1 MKNYFFNNSAILL
14 FFLSFL
20 AFSCVDQ
27 KKEPPVNKAV
37 EEKKSDTIEEVVKK
51 IENDSDEVTN
61 RDKQLDEK
69 PVIYAY
75 CDRKTDISIEL
86 QVKGTLTFS
95 YPLLNNNLWRGTV
108 IPEEGIQVN
117 GKIYPYLFWESLSSD
132 ITSQIN
138 ESGFIVE
145 GKNSITFLE
154 EKLNLMGLNQKEI
167 TDFITYWGPRMQ
179 ENKYNFVHFLGT
191 EAYDEQIA
199 SINISPK
206 PDNLFRLF
214 MYLRPMNNKIN
225 IKEQPLPKGH
235 VSTLEQ
241 DWTVLDTSDVV
252 CQARIQRRGAH
263 VLQSAAR
270 SRIDWREEFES
281 LLD

>member
-1 MKNYFFNNSAILL
+1 MKTILSLVLLVSFFAV
-14 FFLSFL
+14 
-20 AFSCVDQ
+20 SCTSESSIDKV
-27 KKEPPVNKAV
+27 KKENPD
-37 EEKKSDTIEEVVKK
+37 KKKEDTIVKNIKK
-51 IENDSDEVTN
+51 IEKDSAKEKINAVKIDSPIIDEISIE
-61 RDKQLDEK
+61 KEK

-167 TDFITYWGPRMQ
+167 TDFITYWAPRMQ
-179 ENKYNFVHFLGT
+179 EYKYNFVHFLGT

-214 MYLRPMNNKIN
+214 MYFRPMNNKIN
-225 IKEQPLPKGH
+225 IKEQPLPKVNSRAGLTI
-235 VSTLEQ
+235 VEWGGSELKALE
-241 DWTVLDTSDVV
+241 L
-252 CQARIQRRGAH
+252 
-263 VLQSAAR
+263 
-270 SRIDWREEFES
+270 EN
-281 LLD
+281 